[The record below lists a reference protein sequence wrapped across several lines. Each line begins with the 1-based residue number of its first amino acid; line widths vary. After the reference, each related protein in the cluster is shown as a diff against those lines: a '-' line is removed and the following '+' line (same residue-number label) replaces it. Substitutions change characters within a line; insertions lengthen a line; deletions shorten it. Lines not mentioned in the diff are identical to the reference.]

1 MTDIQDTH
9 RFDNF
14 VAAFNAIRT
23 HGIAI
28 ICSSSLDVKFANEWA
43 TRRLRGSVEDYPTL
57 KTIENIDREQLHA
70 DLSDK
75 GKHVME
81 TEIRFFKRPIPLR
94 LTFTQL
100 STEPDN
106 LLLLEFEDITKEKR
120 TAIVLDTYAEDLER
134 QNVSLR
140 RERDRSEKLLL
151 NIMPSTV
158 YEEWKQHGLAMPVKN
173 EASVLMMDFV
183 GFSTICME
191 RDPAELIGDMND
203 IFAAFDKICEHFACE
218 RIKTL
223 GDSYIAVSGLP
234 VADANH
240 RENIARAA
248 ASFLHYIERRNQDA
262 QHKWNLRIGLA
273 DGPIIGSIVGIQKFV
288 FDVFGMPVNLAA
300 RLEAI
305 SETDQITVPL
315 EFARH
320 LGDGFVYDTVRIETV
335 KGIGEVE
342 VCRLQAKAADTSLGH
357 SEEGLRPI
365 SE

>member
-1 MTDIQDTH
+1 MTDIQDTD

-14 VAAFNAIRT
+14 VSAFNAIRT

-57 KTIENIDREQLHA
+57 KTIENINRDRLHT

-173 EASVLMMDFV
+173 EASVLTMDFV

-191 RDPAELIGDMND
+191 RDAAELIGDMND

-248 ASFLHYIERRNQDA
+248 ASFLHYIERRNLDA

-320 LGDGFVYDTVRIETV
+320 LGDEFVYDMVRIETV

-342 VCRLQAKAADTSLGH
+342 VCRLRAKAADASLGH
-357 SEEGLRPI
+357 SEQAVRPV

>member
-1 MTDIQDTH
+1 MTDIQDTV

-14 VAAFNAIRT
+14 VSAFNAIRT

-57 KTIENIDREQLHA
+57 KTIENISREQLHT

-158 YEEWKQHGLAMPVKN
+158 YEEWKQYGLAMPVKN

-305 SETDQITVPL
+305 SETDQITAPL

-320 LGDGFVYDTVRIETV
+320 LGDGFVYDMVRIETV

-342 VCRLQAKAADTSLGH
+342 VCRLQAKAADTNLGH
-357 SEEGLRPI
+357 SEQAVRPV

>member
-1 MTDIQDTH
+1 MTDIQDTV

-14 VAAFNAIRT
+14 VSAFNAIRT
-23 HGIAI
+23 RGLAI

-57 KTIENIDREQLHA
+57 KTIENINREQLHV

-315 EFARH
+315 GFARH
-320 LGDGFVYDTVRIETV
+320 LGDGFVYDMVRIETV

-342 VCRLQAKAADTSLGH
+342 VCRLQVKAADTGLGH
-357 SEEGLRPI
+357 SEQAVRPA

>member
-1 MTDIQDTH
+1 MTDIQDTV

-14 VAAFNAIRT
+14 VSAFNAIRT

-57 KTIENIDREQLHA
+57 KTIENINREQLHT

-305 SETDQITVPL
+305 SETDQITAPL

-320 LGDGFVYDTVRIETV
+320 LGDGFVYDMVRIETV
-335 KGIGEVE
+335 KGIGKVE

-357 SEEGLRPI
+357 SEQAVRPV

>member
-1 MTDIQDTH
+1 MSEIKDIVQ
-9 RFDNF
+9 FDNF
-14 VAAFNAIRT
+14 ALAFNAIRT

-28 ICSSSLDVKFANEWA
+28 ICPETLDVKFANEWA

-57 KTIENIDREQLHA
+57 SVIENIDRQA
-70 DLSDK
+70 INSDIAQK

-100 STEPDN
+100 SLEPDN
-106 LLLLEFEDITKEKR
+106 LLLLEFQDITKEIR
-120 TAIVLDTYAEDLER
+120 TAIVLDTYAEDLEK
-134 QNVSLR
+134 QNVDLR

-173 EASVLMMDFV
+173 DASVLMMDFV

-191 RDPAELIGDMND
+191 RDPSDLIGEMND
-203 IFAAFDKICEHFACE
+203 IFAAFDKICEHFNCE

-234 VADANH
+234 VADDNH
-240 RENIARAA
+240 IDNIARAA
-248 ASFLHYIERRNQDA
+248 LSFLHYIGRRNQDA
-262 QHKWNLRIGLA
+262 ENKWHLRIGLA
-273 DGPIIGSIVGIQKFV
+273 SGPIIGSIVGIQKFV

-300 RLEAI
+300 RLETI
-305 SETDQITVPL
+305 SDEDQITVPL
-315 EFARH
+315 AFAEA
-320 LGDGFVYDTVRIETV
+320 LGDGYAYVNQRVENV
-335 KGIGEVE
+335 KGIGDVE
-342 VCRLQAKAADTSLGH
+342 VCRLIAADQLEDDAALS
-357 SEEGLRPI
+357 
-365 SE
+365 